1 MGVYVCFFCFALFI
15 GCREGHH
22 SCKKNLIAMVFPREP
37 NDDDNNNNN
46 KHFCSAV
53 QS

>member
-1 MGVYVCFFCFALFI
+1 MCVSFALHYLSGAGKAI
-15 GCREGHH
+15 IPV
-22 SCKKNLIAMVFPREP
+22 KKNLIAMVFPREP